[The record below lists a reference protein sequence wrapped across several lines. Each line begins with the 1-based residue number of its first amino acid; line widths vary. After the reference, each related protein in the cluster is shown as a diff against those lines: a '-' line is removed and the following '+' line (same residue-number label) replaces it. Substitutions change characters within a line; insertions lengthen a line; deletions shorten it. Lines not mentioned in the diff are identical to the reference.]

1 MDTDHI
7 VSTDE
12 LSGDTYS
19 LHEKA
24 LLFLAALDRLKKL
37 EQSRDLLS
45 EQDWSDR
52 LGTEEELQQARPL
65 LEKNVE
71 RWAAQFT
78 PEEIAQVQKM
88 DLLSTE
94 ELKELK
100 AISAKIELQK
110 HREHGKGKDD
120 FSYHKW
126 QI

>member
-7 VSTDE
+7 VSVAE
-12 LSGDTYS
+12 PSDTYS
-19 LHEKA
+19 LNEKV

-37 EQSRDLLS
+37 EQSRGLLS

-52 LGTEEELQQARPL
+52 LGSAEELQQARPL

-88 DLLSTE
+88 DLLSPD
-94 ELKELK
+94 ELRELK
-100 AISAKIELQK
+100 AMSAKLELQK
-110 HREHGKGKDD
+110 RREHGKDKDD
-120 FSYHKW
+120 FSYQK
-126 QI
+126 

>member
-7 VSTDE
+7 VSVAEPSDTD
-12 LSGDTYS
+12 S
-19 LHEKA
+19 LNEKV

-37 EQSRDLLS
+37 EQSRGLLS

-52 LGTEEELQQARPL
+52 LGSAEELQQARPL

-88 DLLSTE
+88 DLLSPN
-94 ELKELK
+94 ELRELK
-100 AISAKIELQK
+100 AMSAKLELQK
-110 HREHGKGKDD
+110 RREHGKDKDD
-120 FSYHKW
+120 FSYQK
-126 QI
+126 